1 MSWTVDT
8 ITFKAYTGTDPQD
21 GFVTGYADT
30 SADLPTVAAIQSGA
44 NVNPLAGSA
53 FVTCDDGKTYL
64 LDSAGVWHVKA
75 GEIYSNI
82 YTSAEVDAMFAALD
96 APSVGG
102 TGAYIQRISETDGVI
117 TATVGTLDTAP
128 ASGSDNPITSGGVY
142 QALLEQ
148 VGIGIEFGS
157 SAYDLDNYK
166 TPGVWHSTDSV
177 MTANGTHVPA
187 PIQDPNTR
195 RGFRLEVRATSI
207 ADYITQIVFPAWNA
221 NLPSKIYIRHYRG
234 TSTPPQQGWSNW
246 FEYSGTDTGS

>member
-1 MSWTVDT
+1 MTIDT
-8 ITFKAYTGTDPQD
+8 IRWKQYAGSDPQP
-21 GFVTGYADT
+21 GFVTGYVDT
-30 SADLPTVAAIQSGA
+30 AADLPTVAQIQSAG
-44 NVNPLAGSA
+44 NVDPLPGSA
-53 FVTCDDGKTYL
+53 FTTCDDGKTYL
-64 LDSAGVWHVKA
+64 LDSSGTWHVKA
-75 GEIYSNI
+75 GEIYSNV
-82 YTSAEVDAMFAALD
+82 YTEAEVDAMFAALD

-128 ASGSDNPITSGGVY
+128 ASGSGNPITSGGVY

-166 TPGVWHSTDSV
+166 TAGVWHSTGSG

-195 RGFRLEVRATSI
+195 RGFRLEVRATST

-246 FEYSGTDTGS
+246 YEYTGTDTGS